1 MQFAEGKQFVFGL
14 FAATIAL
21 GSLQPPLLPGCAHR
35 AHALSF
41 CYLCTVFEEH
51 SDLGAQCFTGQQLE
65 GQPGLRGSSV
75 QWAGVAVDSGVVEQL
90 EAHGMG
96 AVREEQGLCAATA
109 FRRLIQRRWMKNR
122 IKVFSMARTSTITL
136 LSCTKSTRQRNAPI
150 VLQSPPAE
158 LPGKEC
164 QGCKQQ

>member
-65 GQPGLRGSSV
+65 GLRGSSTQCGQQWQWIQVWWSSWKHRGWV
-75 QWAGVAVDSGVVEQL
+75 Q
-90 EAHGMG
+90 
-96 AVREEQGLCAATA
+96 
-109 FRRLIQRRWMKNR
+109 
-122 IKVFSMARTSTITL
+122 
-136 LSCTKSTRQRNAPI
+136 
-150 VLQSPPAE
+150 
-158 LPGKEC
+158 
-164 QGCKQQ
+164 